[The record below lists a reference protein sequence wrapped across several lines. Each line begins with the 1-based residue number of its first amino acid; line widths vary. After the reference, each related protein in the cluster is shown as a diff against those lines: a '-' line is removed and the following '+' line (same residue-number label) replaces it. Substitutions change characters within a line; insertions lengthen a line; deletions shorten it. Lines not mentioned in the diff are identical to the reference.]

1 MSQPFNSDS
10 YILHLMQTRHK
21 DCRNDKVKDEEEL
34 KERIREDFE
43 TK

>member
-1 MSQPFNSDS
+1 
-10 YILHLMQTRHK
+10 MQTRHK